1 MPKTTDENENILEN
15 KLKFIGLNLKRL
27 PSFLKDFEPLN
38 FKPTKS
44 HDDINYKIYK
54 YINVLD
60 IEILLTP
67 LDRTA
72 DLEQRYKKAEPLCN
86 YLDTKNKNLSL
97 DYGKSVSRRN

>member
-54 YINVLD
+54 VYH
-60 IEILLTP
+60 
-67 LDRTA
+67 
-72 DLEQRYKKAEPLCN
+72 
-86 YLDTKNKNLSL
+86 
-97 DYGKSVSRRN
+97 G

>member
-60 IEILLTP
+60 ITNSI
-67 LDRTA
+67 R
-72 DLEQRYKKAEPLCN
+72 
-86 YLDTKNKNLSL
+86 
-97 DYGKSVSRRN
+97 

>member
-54 YINVLD
+54 CI
-60 IEILLTP
+60 
-67 LDRTA
+67 
-72 DLEQRYKKAEPLCN
+72 RY
-86 YLDTKNKNLSL
+86 
-97 DYGKSVSRRN
+97 RNITNSIR

>member
-72 DLEQRYKKAEPLCN
+72 DLEQRYKKKQSH
-86 YLDTKNKNLSL
+86 Y
-97 DYGKSVSRRN
+97 VII